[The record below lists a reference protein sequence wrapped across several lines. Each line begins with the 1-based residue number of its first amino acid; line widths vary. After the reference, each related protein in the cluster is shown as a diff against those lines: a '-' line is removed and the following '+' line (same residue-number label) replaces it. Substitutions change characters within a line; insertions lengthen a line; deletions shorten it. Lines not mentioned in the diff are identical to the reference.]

1 MLQIDILS
9 RVPVYEQI
17 IDQIETLI
25 ATGAMKA
32 GDQLPSVRGL
42 SVEILVNPNTIQKA
56 YTELDNLG
64 IVTSVPGRG
73 CFVSQNAPEMLRRR
87 GTESLS
93 ELYAL
98 AKRLN
103 SLWEFAPRSFIKP
116 STRPSPAIPPTV
128 RERKAEL

>member
-1 MLQIDILS
+1 MLQIDVLS

-87 GTESLS
+87 GTESLG

-98 AKRLN
+98 AKRLY
-103 SLWEFAPRSFIKP
+103 SLG
-116 STRPSPAIPPTV
+116 V
-128 RERKAEL
+128 RAEELHQTID

>member
-1 MLQIDILS
+1 MLQIDVLS

-17 IDQIETLI
+17 IDQIESLI

-87 GTESLS
+87 GTESLG
-93 ELYAL
+93 
-98 AKRLN
+98 
-103 SLWEFAPRSFIKP
+103 
-116 STRPSPAIPPTV
+116 
-128 RERKAEL
+128 

>member
-1 MLQIDILS
+1 MLQIDVLS

-98 AKRLN
+98 AKRLH
-103 SLWEFAPRSFIKP
+103 SLG
-116 STRPSPAIPPTV
+116 V
-128 RERKAEL
+128 RAEELHQTIDEAVSGKTADGTGKEG